1 MNVPLPG
8 VLVGPALTAGAELF
22 SEVYQTMHR
31 LFGQGNP
38 PERPDVPDAP
48 PMNQGTSKDEEGK
61 AHDENQKGAGDLAK
75 GAEKGKKH
83 GKDAAEGAQDDKK
96 KLEALWKEH
105 EKNAQTTANGGTTE
119 TDNST
124 TQAMRDGLRD
134 MRNLVS
140 GAADNSAMR
149 AGGLPMPSLGGLNP
163 LGMGGGMNPLGGGM
177 LGGGQPGGGMGA
189 AGGLPFGMG
198 AGTDPNAAA
207 HQGHVPNPLDN
218 ALNPPDSPANPPAG
232 NPPDHPAPGT
242 PADHSGPGNDHNS
255 TGHAI
260 IADPA
265 ATNSREVVTGD
276 GKEKTT
282 APDDVSA
289 AVLRHALANPN
300 TPNMAEAAYAA
311 AGITLPGNGADP
323 GKVVGI
329 GEIVPGDI
337 VRLADHDAIVWGNGK
352 VLNPDGTTQPIDQA
366 INASTLKGIF
376 HVARSLSAGSPS
388 SGTATS
394 VSNPKPETPTAA
406 THPANTDENDG

>member
-38 PERPDVPDAP
+38 PERPDAPDAP
-48 PMNQGTSKDEEGK
+48 PMDQGTSKDEEGK
-61 AHDENQKGAGDLAK
+61 AHDDNQKGAGNLAK

-105 EKNAQTTANGGTTE
+105 EKNTQTTSNGGTTE
-119 TDNST
+119 TENST

-140 GAADNSAMR
+140 GAADNSAAR

-163 LGMGGGMNPLGGGM
+163 LGMGGGGMNPMGGM
-177 LGGGQPGGGMGA
+177 LGGGQPGGMGA
-189 AGGLPFGMG
+189 GGGLPFGMG
-198 AGTDPNAAA
+198 GAGPDLNAA

-218 ALNPPDSPANPPAG
+218 ALNPPDAPAG
-232 NPPDHPAPGT
+232 PAAGNTADHPAPGT
-242 PADHSGPGNDHNS
+242 PADHPGPGNDHNS

-260 IADPA
+260 ITDPA

-276 GKEKTT
+276 GKDKTT

-337 VRLADHDAIVWGNGK
+337 VRLADRDTLVWGNGK

-366 INASTLKGIF
+366 INSSTLKGIF
-376 HVARSLSAGSPS
+376 HVARSLSAGGGPS

-394 VSNPKPETPTAA
+394 VSNPKPETPST
-406 THPANTDENDG
+406 TSHPTNTDQSDG